1 VFGVSR
7 TPPADQPAIG
17 HLALDMSAADA
28 GERAVAACVERFGQL
43 DVLVNNVGSGRIA
56 AGFTAEDDASWQA
69 FWDLNVM
76 SLVRTTRA
84 AMPQLIETNGV
95 VVNVSSLNSGL
106 PDPSIYS
113 YSAGKAA
120 MDNIT
125 TNLSKEFARQGV
137 RVVGVAPGP
146 VSTPL
151 WLGPNGAAAQISAM
165 GAGEAADIIE
175 AAEGDIP
182 IGRFATPEEIAAAI
196 VFLASPKSGST
207 TGTTL
212 RVDGGLTPTV

>member
-1 VFGVSR
+1 
-7 TPPADQPAIG
+7 
-17 HLALDMSAADA
+17 
-28 GERAVAACVERFGQL
+28 
-43 DVLVNNVGSGRIA
+43 
-56 AGFTAEDDASWQA
+56 
-69 FWDLNVM
+69 
-76 SLVRTTRA
+76 
-84 AMPQLIETNGV
+84 
-95 VVNVSSLNSGL
+95 
-106 PDPSIYS
+106 
-113 YSAGKAA
+113 